1 MAENNTTAPAAAAE
15 AQAAQQHQAPQA
27 PQGPQGHGG
36 YQGNRGGRGPGQGG
50 RGQGG
55 PRRDGRRPELA
66 PEEKQF
72 DERVLHIDRV
82 ARVVKGGRRFRFR
95 ALVVVGDRKNRV
107 GIGISKGADVTAA
120 VTKATEVAK
129 KHFIIVNTTKNGSI
143 PHEFEAKVG
152 GARILIKPASA
163 GTGLIAGG
171 VVRTILEV
179 AGVKNILS
187 KSLGSTNKANT
198 AYATIEAL
206 RNVVPASEWV
216 TAPALKAAREERAK
230 NAVTKKPVAEKAAPK
245 AAATA
250 PAKEAAKAEKPAA
263 KPAAKTADKKVEK
276 TEKADK
282 ADKKE
287 APKKAPTK
295 KAAPKKETK

>member
-1 MAENNTTAPAAAAE
+1 MAENTTAPAQAAAE
-15 AQAAQQHQAPQA
+15 AAAQQ
-27 PQGPQGHGG
+27 QGPA
-36 YQGNRGGRGPGQGG
+36 GRSPQGG
-50 RGQGG
+50 RQNDRRRG
-55 PRRDGRRPELA
+55 PRPDVA

-72 DERVLHIDRV
+72 DERVMHIDRV

-107 GIGISKGADVTAA
+107 GIGIAKGADVTAA

-129 KHFIIVNTTKNGSI
+129 KHFITVHTTKNGSI
-143 PHEFEAKVG
+143 AHEYEAKVG
-152 GARILIKPASA
+152 GAHILIKPASA

-206 RNVVPASEWV
+206 RNIVPAEKWV
-216 TAPALKAAREERAK
+216 TAGALKAAR
-230 NAVTKKPVAEKAAPK
+230 
-245 AAATA
+245 
-250 PAKEAAKAEKPAA
+250 AEKPAVKKTTATA
-263 KPAAKTADKKVEK
+263 KPAEAK
-276 TEKADK
+276 KA
-282 ADKKE
+282 E
-287 APKKAPTK
+287 APKKAAAPKAETAKPK
-295 KAAPKKETK
+295 KAAKKETK

>member
-1 MAENNTTAPAAAAE
+1 MAENTSSPAQAAAE
-15 AQAAQQHQAPQA
+15 AQAAQQHQQ
-27 PQGPQGHGG
+27 
-36 YQGNRGGRGPGQGG
+36 GGRGPRGG
-50 RGQGG
+50 ND
-55 PRRDGRRPELA
+55 RRQGRRPEVA

-72 DERVLHIDRV
+72 DERVMHIDRV

-107 GIGISKGADVTAA
+107 GIGIAKGADVTAA

-129 KHFIIVNTTKNGSI
+129 KHFITVHTTKNGSI
-143 PHEFEAKVG
+143 AHEYEAKVG

-179 AGVKNILS
+179 AGIKNILS

-206 RNVVPASEWV
+206 RNIVPADKWV
-216 TAPALKAAREERAK
+216 TAPALKAAK
-230 NAVTKKPVAEKAAPK
+230 NEKAR
-245 AAATA
+245 
-250 PAKEAAKAEKPAA
+250 PAK
-263 KPAAKTADKKVEK
+263 
-276 TEKADK
+276 
-282 ADKKE
+282 KE
-287 APKKAPTK
+287 SK
-295 KAAPKKETK
+295 